1 MRRSDP
7 PRRLRPA
14 ALDAS
19 IESLEGRLLMTATY
33 SSSTAARIAQVRHL
47 DHDYVS
53 FVQTLEL
60 HSSATTAQY
69 LALRD
74 DALAISKA
82 ASTTSLSPE
91 AANVKAVAASLQL
104 DRAFLEGFLDDRGWA
119 EIQSHLEAN
128 LSGLNVPQ
136 PVIDRTIT
144 DMKAAA
150 VAAGVSEGAYSTF
163 TAKADKLRDAENVL
177 YSSYVHFD
185 DPQLFYTQHLRGF
198 IRGGTAEKR
207 QASAQIKADISAIAA
222 GSGDPGSVV
231 VLNRDVRLL
240 QQIGSRISV
249 DANAQVGDALAS
261 AFANGPPGPAE
272 QAQLKAAILQ
282 AIGPA
287 QAKATLSAV
296 DRLAVDAPALFAAA
310 AHSVDHVATIVHDVA
325 VFVGAGGGAPLNPF
339 RIQIHRTG
347 NSR

>member
-7 PRRLRPA
+7 PRRNPPT
-14 ALDAS
+14 ALVAS
-19 IESLEGRLLMTATY
+19 IEPLEGRLLLSSTY

-60 HSSATTAQY
+60 HSNATTAQY

-74 DALAISKA
+74 DALAISEA

-91 AANVKAVAASLQL
+91 AANAKAVAASLQL

-119 EIQSHLEAN
+119 EIRSHLEAN

-136 PVIDRTIT
+136 PVIDHTIA
-144 DMKAAA
+144 DMKVAAG
-150 VAAGVSEGAYSTF
+150 AAGVSEGAYSTF
-163 TAKADKLRDAENVL
+163 AAKADKLRDAENGL
-177 YSSYVHFD
+177 YAAYVHFD

-207 QASAQIKADISAIAA
+207 RAGSQIRSDVSIIAA
-222 GSGDPGSVV
+222 GSGGPGSAV
-231 VLNRDVRLL
+231 VLNRDIRLL
-240 QQIGSRISV
+240 EQIGSLTSV
-249 DANAQVGDALAS
+249 DATAQVGDALAA
-261 AFANGPPGPAE
+261 AFVNGTPGPAE
-272 QAQLKAAILQ
+272 QAQLGASLRQ

-287 QAKATLSAV
+287 QAKSTVAAV
-296 DRLAVDAPALFAAA
+296 DRLAADAPALFAAA
-310 AHSVDHVATIVHDVA
+310 GHSTDHVATIVHDVA
-325 VFVGAGGGAPLNPF
+325 AFVGAGGGAPLNPF
-339 RIQIHRTG
+339 RVQIHRTG
-347 NSR
+347 NGR